1 MKLLF
6 AKIVAFAMVVVVVLE
21 RVALVKSSETSTFA
35 PTATC
40 DDILCGIYSDHES
53 VQTSMFVS
61 FDLTLDQDIIPE
73 VISTDLVDLFNRKMS
88 AFAAG
93 CEVFSHLEDDT
104 LAIYNQYVHP
114 ISVQDVY
121 RVEFNFTS
129 NYFSEG
135 DFTLI
140 DGKLHV
146 PLNNGKFIC
155 FVF

>member
-1 MKLLF
+1 MV
-6 AKIVAFAMVVVVVLE
+6 IVELE
-21 RVALVKSSETSTFA
+21 RVSLVKSSETSTVA
-35 PTATC
+35 TATC
-40 DDILCGIYSDHES
+40 DDILSGIYSANES
-53 VQTSMFVS
+53 IQTSMFVS
-61 FDLTLDQDIIPE
+61 FDLTLDQDILPE
-73 VISTDLVDLFNRKMS
+73 VVSTDLADLFNRKMS

-121 RVEFNFTS
+121 RVDFNFTS

-140 DGKLHV
+140 DGKLYV
-146 PLNNGKFIC
+146 PLNNGKCIQFA
-155 FVF
+155 F